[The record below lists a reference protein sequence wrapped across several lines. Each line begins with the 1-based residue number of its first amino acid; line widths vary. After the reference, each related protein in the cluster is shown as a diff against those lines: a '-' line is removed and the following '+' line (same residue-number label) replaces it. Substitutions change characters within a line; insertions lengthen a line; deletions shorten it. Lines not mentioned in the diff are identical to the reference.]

1 MDKRRYWFP
10 VKPARNGWGW
20 GLPVAWQG
28 WAVFLGYFLVLIGGI
43 TALARFGVLVIIGYS
58 LALGA
63 LLLGIF
69 FWKGEP
75 QSMRDDSSP

>member
-43 TALARFGVLVIIGYS
+43 TVLARFGVLVIIGYS
-58 LALGA
+58 LVLGA